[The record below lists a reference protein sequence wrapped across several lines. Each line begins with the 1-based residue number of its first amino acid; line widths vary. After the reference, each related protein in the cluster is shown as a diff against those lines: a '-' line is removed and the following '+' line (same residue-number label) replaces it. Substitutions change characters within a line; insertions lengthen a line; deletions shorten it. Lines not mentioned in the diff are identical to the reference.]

1 MKTLPIT
8 AIFISILSTSLP
20 AQQLTSGNVLG
31 NISIIDRNL
40 GDISQQIKIP
50 RRLAPFAL
58 SSLPNVDKLTTKPLT
73 ALPDS
78 LSIETVTGK
87 KLWLDVEVEQ
97 GWRAVQGQ
105 WLLLAD
111 DLSKAHLIEQGAV
124 IINES
129 RYSGLGMAL
138 LRFNVPQAIDSKKA
152 LIKILSAKASMSLA
166 RNHIYQSQ
174 SQTSQL
180 VDEKLV
186 DKKLKTEKQ
195 SNAACQL
202 KVKVG
207 IVDSAIDTNHYAF
220 KQANITAKSF
230 LPAELAVS
238 VKHGTV
244 IASLLVGKT
253 EQLVPLL
260 PQGKIYSAEV
270 FYQQSDYVQGA
281 TLSAMIAGINWLIEQ
296 DVKVINMSLAG
307 PDNKIL
313 QTVLTLAMA
322 KGALIIAAAGNEGP
336 AAPPM
341 FPAAYKDV
349 IAVSAIDQLQQPY
362 RWSNRGDYVDYS
374 ALGVNV
380 LTAQSGQRVGRESG
394 TSIAAP
400 HVTAALACLIAK
412 FSVDKNQL
420 LEKLNES
427 TIDLGPRG
435 KDPIY
440 GVGAIVSR

>member
-1 MKTLPIT
+1 MKTLPLT

-20 AQQLTSGNVLG
+20 AQQLTSGDVLG
-31 NISIIDRNL
+31 NITLVDRNL
-40 GDISQQIKIP
+40 GDISQQIKEP
-50 RRLAPFAL
+50 RKLAPFAL
-58 SSLPNVDKLTTKPLT
+58 SSLPNVDKLTTEPLT

-87 KLWLDVEVEQ
+87 HLWFDVEAEQ
-97 GWRAVQGQ
+97 GWRAVKGQ
-105 WLLLAD
+105 WILLAD
-111 DLSKAHLIEQGAV
+111 DLNKARLIGQGAV

-129 RYSGLGMAL
+129 RYSGLGMTL

-152 LIKILSAKASMSLA
+152 LINILSAKASLSLA
-166 RNHIYQSQ
+166 RNHIYQTQ
-174 SQTSQL
+174 SQAR
-180 VDEKLV
+180 KLTNKKV
-186 DKKLKTEKQ
+186 VGEKLKTK
-195 SNAACQL
+195 SPFNACQL

-207 IVDSAIDTNHYAF
+207 LVDSAIDTNHDAF
-220 KQANITAKSF
+220 KQASITAKSF
-230 LPAELAVS
+230 LPAELAAS
-238 VKHGTV
+238 VQHGTV

-260 PQGKIYSAEV
+260 PQGQIYSAEV

-313 QTVLTLAMA
+313 QAVLTSAMA

-349 IAVSAIDQLQQPY
+349 IAVSAIDQFQQPY

-400 HVTAALACLIAK
+400 YVTAALACLIAK
-412 FSVDKNQL
+412 IGVNRNQL

>member
-1 MKTLPIT
+1 MKTLPLT

-20 AQQLTSGNVLG
+20 AKQLTSGDVLG
-31 NISIIDRNL
+31 NITLVDRNL
-40 GDISQQIKIP
+40 GDISQQIKVP
-50 RRLAPFAL
+50 RKLAPFAL
-58 SSLPNVDKLTTKPLT
+58 SRLPNVDKLTTEPLT

-87 KLWLDVEVEQ
+87 HLWFDVEVEQ
-97 GWRAVQGQ
+97 GWRAVKGQ
-105 WLLLAD
+105 WILLAD
-111 DLSKAHLIEQGAV
+111 DLNKARLIGQGAV

-129 RYSGLGMAL
+129 RYSGLGMTL
-138 LRFNVPQAIDSKKA
+138 LRFNVPQALDSKKA
-152 LIKILSAKASMSLA
+152 LINILSAKASLSLA
-166 RNHIYQSQ
+166 RNHIYQTQ
-174 SQTSQL
+174 SQARQL
-180 VDEKLV
+180 T
-186 DKKLKTEKQ
+186 DKKVVGEKLKTK
-195 SNAACQL
+195 SPFNACQL

-207 IVDSAIDTNHYAF
+207 LVDSAIDTNHDAF
-220 KQANITAKSF
+220 KQASISAKSF
-230 LPAELAVS
+230 LPAELAAS
-238 VKHGTV
+238 VQHGTV

-260 PQGKIYSAEV
+260 PQGQIYSAEV

-313 QTVLTLAMA
+313 QAVLTSAMA

-341 FPAAYKDV
+341 FPAAYKYV
-349 IAVSAIDQLQQPY
+349 IAVSAIDQFQQPY

-400 HVTAALACLIAK
+400 YVTAALACLIAK
-412 FSVDKNQL
+412 IGVNRNQL

>member
-1 MKTLPIT
+1 MKTLPLT

-20 AQQLTSGNVLG
+20 AQQLTSGDVLG
-31 NISIIDRNL
+31 NITLVDRNL
-40 GDISQQIKIP
+40 GDISQQIKEP
-50 RRLAPFAL
+50 RKLAPFAL
-58 SSLPNVDKLTTKPLT
+58 SSLPNVDKLTTEPLT

-87 KLWLDVEVEQ
+87 HLWFDVEAEQ
-97 GWRAVQGQ
+97 GWRAVKGQ
-105 WLLLAD
+105 WILLAD
-111 DLSKAHLIEQGAV
+111 DLNKARLIGQGAV

-129 RYSGLGMAL
+129 RYSGLGMTL

-152 LIKILSAKASMSLA
+152 LINILSAKASLSLA
-166 RNHIYQSQ
+166 RNHIYQTQ
-174 SQTSQL
+174 SQARQL
-180 VDEKLV
+180 T
-186 DKKLKTEKQ
+186 DKKVVGEKLKTK
-195 SNAACQL
+195 SPFNACQL

-207 IVDSAIDTNHYAF
+207 LVDSAIDTNHDAF
-220 KQANITAKSF
+220 KQASITAKSF
-230 LPAELAVS
+230 LPAELAAS
-238 VKHGTV
+238 VQHGTV
-244 IASLLVGKT
+244 IASLFVGKA

-260 PQGKIYSAEV
+260 PQGQIYSAEV

-313 QTVLTLAMA
+313 QAVLTSAMA

-349 IAVSAIDQLQQPY
+349 IAVSAIDQFQQPY

-400 HVTAALACLIAK
+400 YVTAALACLIAK
-412 FSVDKNQL
+412 IGVNRNQL

>member
-1 MKTLPIT
+1 MKTLPLT

-20 AQQLTSGNVLG
+20 AQQLTSGDVLG
-31 NISIIDRNL
+31 NITLVDRNL
-40 GDISQQIKIP
+40 GDISQQIKEP
-50 RRLAPFAL
+50 RKLAPFAL
-58 SSLPNVDKLTTKPLT
+58 SSLPNVDKLTTEPLT

-87 KLWLDVEVEQ
+87 HLWFDVEVEQ
-97 GWRAVQGQ
+97 GWRAVKGQ
-105 WLLLAD
+105 WILLAD
-111 DLSKAHLIEQGAV
+111 DLNKARLIGQGAV

-129 RYSGLGMAL
+129 RYSGLGMTL

-152 LIKILSAKASMSLA
+152 LINILSAKASLSLA
-166 RNHIYQSQ
+166 RNHIYQTQ
-174 SQTSQL
+174 SQAR
-180 VDEKLV
+180 KLTNKKV
-186 DKKLKTEKQ
+186 VGEKLKTK
-195 SNAACQL
+195 SPFNACQL

-207 IVDSAIDTNHYAF
+207 LVDSAIDTNHDAF
-220 KQANITAKSF
+220 KQASITAKSF
-230 LPAELAVS
+230 LPAELAAS
-238 VKHGTV
+238 VQHGTV
-244 IASLLVGKT
+244 IASLFVGKA

-260 PQGKIYSAEV
+260 PQGQIYSAEV

-313 QTVLTLAMA
+313 QAVLTSAMA

-349 IAVSAIDQLQQPY
+349 IAVSAIDQFQQPY

-400 HVTAALACLIAK
+400 YVTAALACLIAK
-412 FSVDKNQL
+412 IGVNRNQL

>member
-1 MKTLPIT
+1 MKTLPLT

-20 AQQLTSGNVLG
+20 AQQLTSGDVLG
-31 NISIIDRNL
+31 NITLVDRNL
-40 GDISQQIKIP
+40 DDISQQIKVP
-50 RRLAPFAL
+50 RKLAPFAL
-58 SSLPNVDKLTTKPLT
+58 SRLPNVDKLTTEPLT

-87 KLWLDVEVEQ
+87 NLWFDVEVEQ
-97 GWRAVQGQ
+97 GWRAVKGQ
-105 WLLLAD
+105 WILLAD
-111 DLSKAHLIEQGAV
+111 DLNKARLIGQGAV

-129 RYSGLGMAL
+129 RYSGLGMTL
-138 LRFNVPQAIDSKKA
+138 LRFNVPQALDSKKA
-152 LIKILSAKASMSLA
+152 LINILSAKASLSLA
-166 RNHIYQSQ
+166 RNHIYQTQ
-174 SQTSQL
+174 SQARQL
-180 VDEKLV
+180 T
-186 DKKLKTEKQ
+186 DKKVVGEKLKTK
-195 SNAACQL
+195 SLFNACQL

-207 IVDSAIDTNHYAF
+207 LVDSAIDTNHDAF
-220 KQANITAKSF
+220 KQASITAKSF
-230 LPAELAVS
+230 LPAELDAS
-238 VKHGTV
+238 VQHGTV

-260 PQGKIYSAEV
+260 PQGQIYSAEV

-296 DVKVINMSLAG
+296 EVKVINMSLAG

-313 QTVLTLAMA
+313 QAVLTSAMA

-349 IAVSAIDQLQQPY
+349 IAVSAIDQFQQPY

-400 HVTAALACLIAK
+400 YVTAALACLIAK
-412 FSVDKNQL
+412 IGVNRNQL